1 MREVQ
6 IHTLS
11 NGIRVAHNRVTT
23 SKIVHC
29 GIQLDIGSRDET
41 RQNQGIAHFWEHMA
55 FKGTRQRNA
64 YHILNRLEAVGGEL
78 NAFTD
83 KEKICFYASLR
94 NAYFERAIE
103 LLADITFH
111 STFPDTH
118 ISRER
123 KVILEELAMYRDDPD
138 DSLQDE
144 FDAVVFNGHSL
155 GMNILGCEKTLGTF
169 RKKDLQEFIAAHLD
183 TSRIVLSVVGDVDME
198 EVVRIAEKY
207 LGPIAPL
214 RAKNRRKPYIHYRP
228 AEKQI
233 ARPVKQARCAM
244 GRTAYSLRDEKRGL
258 FFMLT
263 HLLGGPSLNSRLNMA
278 LREKHGLVYQVAA
291 QFIPFTDTGVF
302 VISFGTDPAQVERS
316 IDLVKTEMRK
326 LREQPLGQK
335 QLAAAKEQLLGQVA
349 MAEESN
355 LSFMLM
361 MGRHLLDLGRVV
373 SFDELYARIRQT
385 TPHSLQQLAAEM
397 LDESQFSYLR
407 IVPPNHGRH

>member
-1 MREVQ
+1 MREVLV
-6 IHTLS
+6 HTLS
-11 NGIRVAHNRVTT
+11 NGIRIAHNRVAS

-41 RQNQGIAHFWEHMA
+41 IENQGIAHFWEHMA

-78 NAFTD
+78 NAFTE

-94 NAYFERAIE
+94 NIYLERAIE
-103 LLADITFH
+103 LLADITFNA
-111 STFPDTH
+111 TFPDAQ
-118 ISRER
+118 IGRER

-144 FDAVVFNGHSL
+144 FDAVVFAGHPL
-155 GMNILGCEKTLGTF
+155 GMNILGCEKTLGRF
-169 RKKDLQEFIAAHLD
+169 RKKDLRDFIASHLD
-183 TSRIVLSVVGDVDME
+183 TTRVVVSVVGDVEME
-198 EVVRIAEKY
+198 EVVRVVEKY
-207 LGPIAPL
+207 MGALPRL
-214 RAKNRRKPYIHYRP
+214 RTKNSRKPYTRYRP

-233 ARPVKQARCAM
+233 TRPVKQARCAL
-244 GRTAYSLRDEKRGL
+244 GRTAYSLRDDKRGL

-278 LREKHGLVYQVAA
+278 LREKHGLVYHVSA

-302 VISFGTDPAQVERS
+302 VISFGTDPAQIGRS
-316 IDLVKTEMRK
+316 IDIVKNEMRK

-335 QLAAAKEQLLGQVA
+335 QLAAAKEQLLGQIA

-361 MGRHLLDLGRVV
+361 MGRHLLDLGRIVP
-373 SFDELYARIRQT
+373 FDEMYARIRQT
-385 TPHSLQQLAAEM
+385 TPHSLQQMAIDM

-407 IVPPNHGRH
+407 ITP